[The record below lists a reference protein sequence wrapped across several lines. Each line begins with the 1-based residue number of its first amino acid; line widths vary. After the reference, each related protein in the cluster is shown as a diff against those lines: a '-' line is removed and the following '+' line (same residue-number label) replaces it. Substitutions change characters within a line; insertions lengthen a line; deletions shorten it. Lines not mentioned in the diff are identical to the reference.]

1 LASCTPNRKQRVP
14 VIWHLFIDGKD
25 IFFILMVD
33 IHFLTYIF
41 NKFSEK
47 NENSKKKMKTPK
59 KCIFDI
65 FASF

>member
-33 IHFLTYIF
+33 IHFLTYILINF
-41 NKFSEK
+41 QKKMKIAKK
-47 NENSKKKMKTPK
+47 NENPKKMH
-59 KCIFDI
+59 F
-65 FASF
+65 

>member
-1 LASCTPNRKQRVP
+1 VP

-47 NENSKKKMKTPK
+47 NENSKKK
-59 KCIFDI
+59 
-65 FASF
+65 

>member
-1 LASCTPNRKQRVP
+1 VTYDTPNRKQRVP

-47 NENSKKKMKTPK
+47 NENSKKK
-59 KCIFDI
+59 
-65 FASF
+65 

>member
-1 LASCTPNRKQRVP
+1 VP